1 MATTAVAPV
10 PAATSTITGR
20 SRTIEASLWG
30 AAATL
35 VGFALSWVPSLWT
48 DEVVTQSVS
57 SRTWSQ
63 TFALLDHRDAVHGLY
78 YAVMHLWTAVLGTDP
93 WVLRLPSAIACG
105 VAVAGIYVLG
115 TQLAGQAT
123 GRAAA
128 AVAITLPALTWMS
141 TEARSFAFVTAVT
154 VWSYVA
160 LVTATRRGGR
170 TWILYA
176 LAVVAAGLL
185 FVQALLV
192 VLAQGIT
199 ILASSRR
206 HLRPWL
212 VTAASAGAL
221 LLPFVVFA
229 LGQRGQ
235 VAWLPPVGPE
245 TLRSVLFEQWFTG
258 ARRYG
263 AVLLVMVAAAVVVG
277 WVRARRGGRGLVDQV
292 GVGAVAV
299 PWAVVPTLVVLAVSV
314 AAEPMYFP
322 RYLAY
327 TAPALALLVG
337 GLLGSWRSRLAR
349 LAAVLV
355 LVALAV
361 PTYLFQRSE
370 TAKDNADWSQA
381 ASEVQAAALPG
392 DVVLFSPDGGDE
404 RAPRRVLD
412 AYPGAFAALEDPG
425 LDEVAAEQGRF
436 WDTGRPALEVLAS
449 ADVTRAW
456 LLGSHTDG
464 LERELDETVAAL
476 EAEGW
481 TVTLTWSGPSTRL
494 YLVTHG
500 V

>member
-1 MATTAVAPV
+1 VAATAVAPV
-10 PAATSTITGR
+10 PAATTTPTGR

-30 AAATL
+30 AFATL
-35 VGFALSWVPSLWT
+35 VGVALSWVPSLWT
-48 DEVVTQSVS
+48 DEVVTQSIS

-105 VAVAGIYVLG
+105 VAVAGIYALG

-141 TEARSFAFVTAVT
+141 TEARSFAFVTAAT

-170 TWILYA
+170 TWILYG
-176 LAVVAAGLL
+176 LAVVAAGLF

-199 ILASSRR
+199 ILATSRR
-206 HLRPWL
+206 HLRPWF
-212 VTAASAGAL
+212 VTAASAGVL
-221 LLPFVVFA
+221 LLPFVVFT

-235 VAWLPPVGPE
+235 VAWLPSVGPE
-245 TLRSVLFEQWFTG
+245 TVQAVLFEQWFTG

-263 AVLLVMVAAAVVVG
+263 AVLLLLIAVAVVVG
-277 WVRARRGGRGLVDQV
+277 IVRARRDGRGLVDQV

-299 PWAVVPTLVVLAVSV
+299 PWAVVPTVVVLAVSV

-349 LAAVLV
+349 LLVVLV
-355 LVALAV
+355 LVVLAV
-361 PTYLFQRSE
+361 PTYLWQRSE
-370 TAKDNADWSQA
+370 TAKDHADWSIA
-381 ASEVQAAALPG
+381 ATEVQATARPG
-392 DVVLFSPDGGDE
+392 DVVVFAPDDGDE
-404 RAPRRVLD
+404 RAPRRALD
-412 AYPGAFAALEDPG
+412 AYPRAFAGLEDPG
-425 LDEVAAEQGRF
+425 LDQLAAEQGRF
-436 WDTGRPALEVLAS
+436 WDTGRPAAEVLAEEG
-449 ADVTRAW
+449 VTRAW

-464 LERELDETVAAL
+464 LERELDETIATL
-476 EAEGW
+476 EEDGW
-481 TVTLTWSGPSTRL
+481 TMTLTWSGPSTRL